1 MEKRGE
7 EGMKIILSLVLNL
20 HNKTKDLTE
29 AKEQIHCDEL
39 MWRELSLSEES
50 EHQFQVSF

>member
-7 EGMKIILSLVLNL
+7 ERMKIILSLVLNL
-20 HNKTKDLTE
+20 HNKTKDLAE